1 MLSLFEMVGK
11 TFVINQF
18 VVGSGIKFWLG
29 MFSLLFRFYSSWQI
43 TLKIFYR
50 YNIRCKLFKLHIDSF
65 IILV

>member
-29 MFSLLFRFYSSWQI
+29 MFSLLFRFYSSWQLI
-43 TLKIFYR
+43 CVTNHFK
-50 YNIRCKLFKLHIDSF
+50 NIL
-65 IILV
+65 